1 MRTLKLLLIAI
12 VALLATTTATAQT
25 AKQVLDKTATKLK
38 SSGGLQASFTAT
50 SFNGT
55 TEAGSTNGTI
65 CVQGNKFKLTAGN
78 GTTWFNGKTQW
89 SLLKGNDEV
98 YISTPTAAE
107 LQSVNPYTF
116 INLYQSGYKL
126 SMKSSTYGGKACY
139 EVTMNAQSKKSSI
152 NRMVVLID
160 KSSYIPQNIRIKQS
174 NGNWVRLRVSSLST
188 GKQWNSSF
196 FEFSKK
202 DYPQVQLIDL
212 R

>member
-1 MRTLKLLLIAI
+1 MKALKLLLLAV
-12 VALLATTTATAQT
+12 VALLLTTTAQAQT
-25 AKQVLDKTATKLK
+25 AKQVLDKTAAKLK
-38 SSGGLQASFTAT
+38 SAGGLQASFSAT
-50 SFNGT
+50 SFTGT
-55 TEAGSTNGTI
+55 TEAGSTSGTI

-126 SMKSSTYGGKACY
+126 SMKSTTYNGKACY

-152 NRMVVLID
+152 SRMVVLID
-160 KSSYIPQNIRIKQS
+160 KSSYYPQNVRIKQS
-174 NGNWVRLRVSSLST
+174 NGNWIRLRVSSLAT
-188 GKQWNSSF
+188 GKQWAANF